1 LAVSH
6 DVDVAA
12 PVGVSVGVTVGVGVG
27 VVGVGFGVGVV
38 GVGFGVEVVGVGVV
52 AVGLGDA
59 LVGVGVG
66 FAVVLLGLAEGLAE
80 VRAAVGDVAC
90 ADAVAVALTG
100 SVHDTLYAAGLEA
113 AATGRVTT
121 STASPDAGR
130 AGGVI
135 VSGATAFVPGV
146 VNATVPAAE
155 SCPLPSA
162 Q

>member
-1 LAVSH
+1 M
-6 DVDVAA
+6 A

-27 VVGVGFGVGVV
+27 VGVVGVGVGVV
-38 GVGFGVEVVGVGVV
+38 GVGFGVGVVCVGFGVGVV

-66 FAVVLLGLAEGLAE
+66 FAVVLPGLAEGLAE

-90 ADAVAVALTG
+90 ADALAVALTG

-146 VNATVPAAE
+146 VKATVPAAE
-155 SCPLPSA
+155 SCPSPSA